1 MVEEEQSPSDYCDL
15 KEEESASTLDA
26 KNHKQDKGLTK
37 SLDKTSTGK
46 ELSSKPIV
54 IKSKY
59 RIRGGKT
66 TMIP

>member
-15 KEEESASTLDA
+15 KDEESESTTGA
-26 KNHKQDKGLTK
+26 KNHKQDKGHTK
-37 SLDKTSTGK
+37 SLDKASTGK
-46 ELSSKPIV
+46 GLSSKPIV
-54 IKSKY
+54 IKSKH